1 MPDIIATACS
11 SAMPMSICC
20 EPASLR
26 FAAVNPPAAGVPAV
40 TAISVG
46 SSFISRSLQEYAE
59 NSEDDDIRQYTKT
72 LDEETAAAK
81 QVRDV
86 LRALECLPSDEAEM
100 RELARC
106 YMDWSVR
113 RDETREDAQ
122 NTILRAQRKL
132 DALAEQFGMG
142 PKLKVVK

>member
-1 MPDIIATACS
+1 MPLFANIMRTFCITATA
-11 SAMPMSICC
+11 ICTT
-20 EPASLR
+20 
-26 FAAVNPPAAGVPAV
+26 AGK
-40 TAISVG
+40 
-46 SSFISRSLQEYAE
+46 R
-59 NSEDDDIRQYTKT
+59 R
-72 LDEETAAAK
+72 
-81 QVRDV
+81 
-86 LRALECLPSDEAEM
+86 M